1 MGSLHSGSL
10 RLRSASAAL
19 RAQER
24 LLIFDF
30 LESTLHSFKKDKER
44 KEFPLSSLASV
55 KGGSS
60 LELTIGFKDSHPYYM
75 RCRCA
80 EQYETLLEIL
90 RRVTSSAELTD
101 ASLNLLVDD
110 ETSPPTSVQK
120 SKVIKRAESSPP
132 AWLG

>member
-1 MGSLHSGSL
+1 MGSLRSGSL
-10 RLRSASAAL
+10 RPRSASDAL

-60 LELTIGFKDSHPYYM
+60 LELTIGFKDSHPYYI

-90 RRVTSSAELTD
+90 KRVTEWPD
-101 ASLNLLVDD
+101 FVDRCAS
-110 ETSPPTSVQK
+110 
-120 SKVIKRAESSPP
+120 RSSPLP
-132 AWLG
+132 SVRTPEPPDLRRTS